1 MAVEFMDIVRDI
13 GSIATLVL
21 IPIWKGISGVKE
33 ELTKTNLKLAENYT
47 TKSDCDKKHQE
58 CKQMH
63 KECVDDIKRI
73 HDRIDE
79 KNWGRT

>member
-1 MAVEFMDIVRDI
+1 MAIEFMDVVRDI

-33 ELTKTNLKLAENYT
+33 ELTKTNLKLAENYM
-47 TKSDCDKKHQE
+47 TKLDCDKKHLE

-63 KECVDDIKRI
+63 KDCIDDIKRI
-73 HDRIDE
+73 NDRIDE
-79 KNWGRT
+79 RNWK

>member
-1 MAVEFMDIVRDI
+1 MAVEFMDVVRDI
-13 GSIATLVL
+13 GSVATLVL

-33 ELTKTNLKLAENYT
+33 ELTKTNLKLAENYM
-47 TKSDCDKKHQE
+47 TKSDCDKKHADY
-58 CKQMH
+58 KQMH

-79 KNWGRT
+79 RTWK

>member
-1 MAVEFMDIVRDI
+1 MGEGVAIEFMDVVSDI

-33 ELTKTNLKLAENYT
+33 ELTKTNLTLAKEYM
-47 TKSDCDKKHQE
+47 TKADCDKRHAD
-58 CKQMH
+58 CNN
-63 KECVDDIKRI
+63 DIKRI

-79 KNWGRT
+79 WNWK

>member
-1 MAVEFMDIVRDI
+1 MAIDLMDVVRDI
-13 GSIATLVL
+13 GSVATLVL

-33 ELTKTNLKLAENYT
+33 ELTKTNLKLAENYM
-47 TKSDCDKKHQE
+47 TKSDCDKKHE
-58 CKQMH
+58 DCKQMH
-63 KECVDDIKRI
+63 KDCVDDIKRI

>member
-1 MAVEFMDIVRDI
+1 MAIDLMDVVRDI
-13 GSIATLVL
+13 GSVATLVL

-33 ELTKTNLKLAENYT
+33 ELTKTNLKLAENYM
-47 TKSDCDKKHQE
+47 TKADCYKKHDE

-63 KECVDDIKRI
+63 KEHADDIKRI

-79 KNWGRT
+79 RNWK

>member
-1 MAVEFMDIVRDI
+1 MAIDLMDVVRDI
-13 GSIATLVL
+13 GSVATLVL

-33 ELTKTNLKLAENYT
+33 ELTKTNLKLAENYM
-47 TKSDCDKKHQE
+47 TKSDCYEKHSE

-63 KECVDDIKRI
+63 KDCVDDIKRI

-79 KNWGRT
+79 RNWK

>member
-1 MAVEFMDIVRDI
+1 MAIEFMDVVRDI

-33 ELTKTNLKLAENYT
+33 ELTKTNLKLAENYM
-47 TKSDCDKKHQE
+47 TKSDCYKKHLE
-58 CKQMH
+58 CKQRH
-63 KECVDDIKRI
+63 KDCIDDMKRI

-79 KNWGRT
+79 RNWK